1 MATHRFKSTADA
13 IILRFIIA
21 TYYPNLAAI
30 LNQHGLA
37 NVRSL

>member
-1 MATHRFKSTADA
+1 MRRKCEAPLTATM
-13 IILRFIIA
+13 
-21 TYYPNLAAI
+21 LAAI